1 MAIGPNPI
9 AATRHASRA
18 IVALEIPFPEGV
30 LVLNARDK
38 RAIAWMIEQVGF
50 VAVQEACGRLAGR
63 RRLYPTNLAKVLGL
77 TIPDSVVITP
87 ASAALEQIRE
97 LRRRFPGL
105 G

>member
-1 MAIGPNPI
+1 MKGEQEPLGGSPAGRPTD
-9 AATRHASRA
+9 AAGQQ
-18 IVALEIPFPEGV
+18 PEGV

-77 TIPDSVVITP
+77 TIPDGMEV
-87 ASAALEQIRE
+87 ASREEALRHLAAIRAK
-97 LRRRFPGL
+97 LKAISR
-105 G
+105 